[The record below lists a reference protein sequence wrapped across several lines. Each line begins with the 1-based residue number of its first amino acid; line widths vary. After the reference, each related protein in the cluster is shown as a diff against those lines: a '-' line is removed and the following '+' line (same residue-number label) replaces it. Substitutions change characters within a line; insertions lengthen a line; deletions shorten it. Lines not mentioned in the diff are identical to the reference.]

1 MMTHI
6 VLWRIAY
13 LQDGFNMKKISISL
27 SGHQTSVSLEPEFFD
42 VLQKLAIQ
50 QNKSVASIIKSID
63 ESRNPDSNL
72 SSETRV
78 WILKQI
84 LKTSK

>member
-1 MMTHI
+1 
-6 VLWRIAY
+6 
-13 LQDGFNMKKISISL
+13 MKKISVSL